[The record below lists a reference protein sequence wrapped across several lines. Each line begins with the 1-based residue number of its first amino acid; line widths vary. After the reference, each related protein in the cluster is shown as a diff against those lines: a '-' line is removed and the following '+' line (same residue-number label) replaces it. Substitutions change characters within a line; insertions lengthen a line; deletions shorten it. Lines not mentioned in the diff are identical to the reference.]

1 MDYRLLIARRY
12 LLSSRKVSLI
22 SIITGISIAGITV
35 GVAAL
40 VVVLSV
46 MNGFFELVRDM
57 LISFDPHVRIVSV
70 EGGFRDADSLITAVN
85 QAPHV
90 VSATAYVE
98 GKALLTHNSSSDINK
113 VVVVR
118 GIDLATQDEVNGL
131 SERITYGTFDLER
144 RQRRPGIVVGAALAD
159 RLGLFPGSDL
169 KSTSTLSLLSTAGI
183 ERMLTQVVG
192 FPPFTLFEVRGLYS
206 MESVYDENY
215 VFVSLKEAQRLFRLR
230 DRVTGIELRL
240 DDLEQAASVKETLQQ
255 QLPAAQFEVLTWYDI
270 QKTLYDVMRLEKWG
284 ASLILILVIVVA
296 AFNIVGALTMIVI
309 EKRRDLAVLQA
320 MGVSRNNIHRIFMT
334 EGVLIATLGSLIG
347 LGLGLGL
354 VYLQH
359 QLELISIV
367 GSDAFIIDAY
377 PVSVQVGDLLVIVG
391 AVFAL
396 CLLAAAYPAWRASSI
411 APAQAVRNE

>member
-22 SIITGISIAGITV
+22 SVITGISIAGITV

-70 EGGFRDADSLITAVN
+70 EGGFSAADSLIAEVRRT
-85 QAPHV
+85 PHV

-98 GKALLTHNSSSDINK
+98 GKALLTHNSSSDVNK

-118 GIDLATQDEVNGL
+118 GIDRDTQDAVNGL
-131 SERITYGTFDLER
+131 QSRITYGTFDLER

-159 RLGLFPGSDL
+159 RLGLFPGRDL
-169 KSTSTLSLLSTAGI
+169 ESTSTLSLLSTAGI
-183 ERMLTQVVG
+183 ERMLTQVIG

-215 VFVSLKEAQRLFRLR
+215 VFISRKEAQRLFRLG
-230 DRVTGIELRL
+230 DRVSGIELRL
-240 DDLEQAASVKETLQQ
+240 DDLERAAMVKDRLEQH
-255 QLPAAQFEVLTWYDI
+255 LPAAQFEVLTWYDI

-284 ASLILILVIVVA
+284 ASLILILVIIVA

-320 MGVSRNNIHRIFMT
+320 MGVSRKNIYRIFMT
-334 EGVLIATLGSLIG
+334 EGVLLATVGSLIG
-347 LGLGLGL
+347 MGLGLGL

-359 QLELISIV
+359 RFKLISIV
-367 GSDAFIIDAY
+367 GSEAFIIDAY
-377 PVSVQVGDLLVIVG
+377 PVAVQYADLALIVG
-391 AVFAL
+391 VVFIL

-411 APAQAVRNE
+411 EPAAAVRNE